1 VGEFCRKDTVVAYS
15 RAVLTLDDMDRLG
28 RLLPEVVQRDT
39 GIFPT
44 DEEQENK
51 RKVAAETRKNN
62 V

>member
-1 VGEFCRKDTVVAYS
+1 
-15 RAVLTLDDMDRLG
+15 MDRLG